1 MSYGP
6 ASAAQRNKS
15 VNTKKTQNIK
25 GQMEIEIIE
34 REQEYVVEG

>member
-34 REQEYVVEG
+34 RKHKCVAEG